1 VERKSVI
8 RDADGIRRTLMTDS
22 DDPTRFHVI
31 TEQNIDEVLAS
42 IQRDAENH
50 RERSTNK
57 LLARIPITV
66 YETAVHEGWDEGD
79 WKRYLNSSEAAPF
92 RIWKGSI

>member
-8 RDADGIRRTLMTDS
+8 RDYDGVRRTLLTDS
-22 DDPTRFHVI
+22 EDPTRFHII
-31 TEQNIDEVLAS
+31 TEQNVDEVLES

-50 RERSTNK
+50 CERTTNK
-57 LLARIPITV
+57 LLARIPVTI
-66 YETAVHEGWDEGD
+66 YETAVAEGWDEGD

-92 RIWKGSI
+92 RIWKGQV